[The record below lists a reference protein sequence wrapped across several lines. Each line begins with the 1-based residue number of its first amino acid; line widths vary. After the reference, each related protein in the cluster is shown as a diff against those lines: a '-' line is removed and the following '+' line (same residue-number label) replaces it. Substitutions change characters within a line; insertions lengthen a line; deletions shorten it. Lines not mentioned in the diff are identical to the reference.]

1 MRTPIRTVLAVSA
14 AVALAGTLLVTPGA
28 AASRARP
35 AHDAPAAAWTYLAMG
50 DSNVY
55 GPAEVC
61 GGCTA
66 YPALLQDAIPARTGH
81 PVTLLD
87 ASQWNR
93 LTVAKLLDEIRS
105 DDWGGSSGA
114 EPWSRLPDASPSPR
128 TAIAA
133 ADIITI
139 QVGFNDLPWLDWA
152 DPCSSTF
159 DQVCEDQVIPRMVAD
174 LDAILDEVDTLRA
187 GRPTAVRVANL
198 FNDVIPGGYDNS
210 QFYSPE
216 VIVQGR
222 TGVKSFVDRL
232 SAAMCRVARQHRAV
246 CLDLYTLFNGRSHRK
261 PVAVGIFTPEFGD
274 MNQPGQDLIAEEL
287 LDLGLRPLTRHH
299 RHGG

>member
-1 MRTPIRTVLAVSA
+1 MRIRIRTALAVLAGT
-14 AVALAGTLLVTPGA
+14 ALAGGMLVAPGA
-28 AASRARP
+28 AASSSTSGHEHPART
-35 AHDAPAAAWTYLAMG
+35 WTYLAMG

-55 GPAEVC
+55 GPAEAC

-66 YPALLQDAIPARTGH
+66 YPVLLADAIPARTGH
-81 PVTLLD
+81 PVTLLN

-93 LTVAKLLDEIRS
+93 LTVHKLLDEIRA

-114 EPWSRLPDASPSPR
+114 EPWSRLPGASPSPR
-128 TAIAA
+128 AAIAA

-139 QVGFNDLPWLDWA
+139 QVGFNDLPWLDWT

-159 DQVCEDQVIPRMVAD
+159 DRACEDSVIPRMVAD
-174 LDAILDEVDTLRA
+174 LDAILDEVDALRA

-210 QFYSPE
+210 QFYSPD
-216 VIVQGR
+216 VIAQGR

-232 SAAMCRVARQHRAV
+232 SSAMCRVARRHDAV
-246 CLDLYTLFNGRSHRK
+246 CLDLYALFNGRAHRT

-274 MNQPGQDLIAEEL
+274 INQPGQDLIAEEV
-287 LDLGLRPLTRHH
+287 LDLGFRPLTHRARHS
-299 RHGG
+299 